1 MQVTENNALFAE
13 VYGEESA
20 IVSGGQTSVRSYNF
34 IGLATF
40 FMLVLILWGLDE
52 GLLNPNFNNYNRFG
66 SMST

>member
-1 MQVTENNALFAE
+1 MQVTGNNALFTE

-20 IVSGGQTSVRSYNF
+20 IVSGGQRSYNF

-40 FMLVLILWGLDE
+40 FMLALILWGLDE
-52 GLLNPNFNNYNRFG
+52 GLLYPNFNNYNGFG